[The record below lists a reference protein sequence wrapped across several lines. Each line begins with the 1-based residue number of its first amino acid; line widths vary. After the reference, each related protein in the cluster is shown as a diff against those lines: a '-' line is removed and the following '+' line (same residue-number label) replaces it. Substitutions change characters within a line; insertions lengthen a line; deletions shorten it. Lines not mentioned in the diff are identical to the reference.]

1 MLQQALPPDS
11 RKGSRDASL
20 DGLRALA
27 ILRVI
32 TWHASGWAWT
42 TWVISSVPAMFAVSG
57 ALLSRSYSSNGII
70 SSLQKRFKRLL
81 PPLWLYCGLVLAIS
95 WRAHVNTSGP
105 WTFFFPLQQPK
116 SLIASEWFTSALW
129 YIRAYIW
136 VLLFSPIIY
145 FAVQKA
151 RSIIPSI
158 GMVTVV
164 LLGWKSIDTSSAGWI
179 VGDVVLYATCTA
191 AGMAWLSAN
200 RPEPSRLRLTSIAFL
215 VCTTL
220 WLLLRDSST
229 KIVNNDH
236 VLHLFVGGFWIS
248 ILLLAPQVLSAFA
261 STRPAQFLNR
271 FPLTVYLWHS
281 AIAWGL
287 WQLLP
292 QRYPHALRGISVVIL
307 TVLFLPVATYTAGLV
322 EKHPPK
328 WMSIRLITSRF
339 SLLALVAL
347 ALNFGPVDFRA
358 SLIKTNLNQPLPPSA
373 APKIIKIE
381 IDKSVQEFL
390 DASKKKNVQWEE
402 REEALQAIL
411 ERHDRD
417 RRFGGTRA
425 IVISPNGK
433 IWHGTTSGAKPF
445 DQPSLIGSLTKTFT
459 TTLIMRLVEKG
470 ELLLDDPV
478 GDLGMGFTHRQVTVR
493 QLLTQS
499 SGMPKYKTQSGS
511 VQKGTTISDVIHY
524 ISKQP
529 LRFSPGTDIEYSTTG
544 FAVLGVLL
552 EQKTGVS
559 FDELLKEEI
568 AEPLKYNLSTFVG
581 DFGSIGFSTGGIIIS
596 MDDLA
601 NWASRYFYSRNTTA
615 QPWAWSIKKTTGVGA
630 HGYCPCENGNFMA
643 LGHIGG
649 RTFASVDGDGTVVV
663 IDTLGVL
670 VNENYEDT
678 QVFAQ
683 ELRLV
688 AGGGKNPLYK

>member
-1 MLQQALPPDS
+1 MQQVLSPDS
-11 RKGSRDASL
+11 HLDHRDASL

-32 TWHASGWAWT
+32 TWHASGWTWT
-42 TWVISSVPAMFAVSG
+42 TWVVSSVPAMFAVSG
-57 ALLSRSYSSNGII
+57 ALLAKSYSSNGIGA
-70 SSLQKRFKRLL
+70 SLQKRFKRLL

-95 WRAHVNTSGP
+95 WRARMDTSSP
-105 WTFFFPLQQPK
+105 WTFFFPLQQPH

-151 RSIIPSI
+151 RSIIPI
-158 GMVTVV
+158 VGMTTVI
-164 LLGWKSIDTSSAGWI
+164 LLGWKSIDASSTGWI
-179 VGDVVLYATCTA
+179 VGDVVLYATCTS
-191 AGMAWLSAN
+191 AGMVWLSGS
-200 RPEPSRLRLTSIAFL
+200 RPEPSRLRQTSLAFL
-215 VCTTL
+215 VCAAV
-220 WLLLRDSST
+220 WLLLRDTST

-248 ILLLAPQVLSAFA
+248 ILLLAPQALSAFA

-281 AIAWGL
+281 AIAWGI

-292 QRYPHALRGISVVIL
+292 QWYPHALRGLSVVIL
-307 TVLFLPVATYTAGLV
+307 TILFLPMATFTVGLV
-322 EKHPPK
+322 EKRPPN
-328 WMSIRLITSRF
+328 WMSIRVICSRL
-339 SLLALVAL
+339 SLTVVAAL
-347 ALNFGPVDFRA
+347 ALNFVPVDFRA
-358 SLIKTNLNQPLPPSA
+358 SLIRTNLNQPLPPSA

-381 IDKSVQEFL
+381 IDKSVQEFVNS
-390 DASKKKNVQWEE
+390 SKKKNVQWEE
-402 REEALQAIL
+402 REVALQAIL

-425 IVISPNGK
+425 IVISPDGK

-445 DQPSLIGSLTKTFT
+445 DQPSPIGSLTKTFT

-470 ELLLDDPV
+470 ELSLDDPV

-499 SGMPKYKTQSGS
+499 SGMPRYKTQSGS
-511 VQKGTTISDVIHY
+511 VQKGTTIPDVIHY
-524 ISKQP
+524 ISNQP
-529 LRFSPGTDIEYSTTG
+529 LRFRPGTDIEYSTTG

-552 EQKTGVS
+552 EQKTGES
-559 FDELLKEEI
+559 FHELLEEEI
-568 AEPLKYNLSTFVG
+568 AKPLKYDLSTFIG

-601 NWASRYFYSRNTTA
+601 DWASHYFYFRDTTA
-615 QPWAWSIKKTTGVGA
+615 EPWAWSIKKTTGVGV

-663 IDTLGVL
+663 IDTMGVL
-670 VNENYEDT
+670 VNENYADT